1 MRKLLT
7 ILFLMITLVTQA
19 QRQRILLTKCQTPCE
34 KMSDYD
40 WRDYMEVSEYKEVID
55 KNFSYKEFEE
65 VFAINIGLPS
75 FRTKKDKL
83 SWMSLITEPK
93 GKKTSALTRSDLNR
107 LELINQHLTNYIS
120 ED

>member
-1 MRKLLT
+1 MDKSIARLKHD
-7 ILFLMITLVTQA
+7 
-19 QRQRILLTKCQTPCE
+19 CE
-34 KMSDYD
+34 GKIYAAYSDNDDFDISDYD
-40 WRDYMEVSEYKEVID
+40 WKDWIDIPEYKAIISQYY
-55 KNFSYKEFEE
+55 SYDIISE
-65 VFAINIGLPS
+65 VFGIALTDKATS
-75 FRTKKDKL
+75 KKDKL